1 MDKLIIESK
10 YSGLGKTFRLP
21 KFFFKPVII
30 NDYWDYVEL
39 YLKSNK
45 MNIAGIYWQQARE
58 FYMASIGLPTT
69 SSSLILYYCFLN
81 ATKALLTAKGISFTL
96 TDGLPNLTE
105 SGHTRLENEQITFH
119 PDGVLHALSRYFEDT
134 GTSESHHHA
143 FKDLLYNLLFL
154 QKAFAL
160 TYKNKRPEMFIPIYH
175 PHFIK
180 ADESDAFYLRFMVR
194 SNFANRH
201 TAKKIC
207 SLGFRLH
214 SDDYSNFISNDS
226 FEWSDLQEKKNESL
240 RQAIEFH
247 KKQRRNIH
255 YEVNTILKWYL
266 KRTGINHTVDKH
278 PLTIMLAGMKKV
290 SELARYTPVS
300 LVKYLNSKENWLLT
314 EFIENSPKQF
324 IDQISCEITNQSLVY
339 RRSESSKI

>member
-1 MDKLIIESK
+1 MDELIIESK

-21 KFFFKPVII
+21 KFFFKPVVII
-30 NDYWDYVEL
+30 NDHWDYVEL
-39 YLKSNK
+39 YLESNK
-45 MNIAGIYWQQARE
+45 MNEAAIYWQQARE
-58 FYMASIGLPTT
+58 FYRASIGLPTT

-81 ATKALLTAKGISFTL
+81 ATKALLTAKGIPFPL
-96 TDGLPNLTE
+96 TVELPDLTE

-119 PDGVLHALSRYFEDT
+119 LDGVLPALSRYFEDA
-134 GTSESHHHA
+134 GTSESHHHSL
-143 FKDLLYNLLFL
+143 KDLLYNLLFL

-160 TYKNKRPEMFIPIYH
+160 SYKNKRPEMFIPIYH
-175 PHFIK
+175 PYFLK
-180 ADESDAFYLRFMVR
+180 DDKSNAFYLSFMVM
-194 SNFANRH
+194 SNFANSY

-207 SLGFRLH
+207 ARGFRLH

-226 FEWSDLQEKKNESL
+226 FEWSNLQEKKNESL

-247 KKQRRNIH
+247 KKQRRTFH

-266 KRTGINHTVDKH
+266 KRTGIKHTVDKH

-290 SELARYTPVS
+290 SELARYNPVS
-300 LVKYLNSKENWLLT
+300 LVNTSDSKENWLLT
-314 EFIENSPKQF
+314 AFIENSPKQF

-339 RRSESSKI
+339 RQSENS